1 MNIRYFKVLVQEM
14 SFNLDIGFVEGV
26 IGLFGDLEQREWTT
40 KELFELDYNKVSFVR
55 ENLHIDTRNDLMSA
69 KYFTA
74 SCNICGN

>member
-40 KELFELDYNKVSFVR
+40 KELFELDYNKVRLFSQT
-55 ENLHIDTRNDLMSA
+55 NLI
-69 KYFTA
+69 KKVYV
-74 SCNICGN
+74 